1 VASLVSEVRAA
12 LGKEGRAWL
21 RTVHGVGYAFA
32 GETTEVSAATTCA
45 AFVLIE
51 KGPPPRTLPLSDG
64 VTVIG
69 RGAKCTLRVSST
81 TVSRAHAQICLQRGA
96 AILEDLGSMNGTY
109 LRGNRLTAP
118 APLLDG
124 DEIRVGSVDL
134 VFRSA
139 DPERATEPMA

>member
-1 VASLVSEVRAA
+1 
-12 LGKEGRAWL
+12 
-21 RTVHGVGYAFA
+21 
-32 GETTEVSAATTCA
+32 
-45 AFVLIE
+45 
-51 KGPPPRTLPLSDG
+51 
-64 VTVIG
+64 
-69 RGAKCTLRVSST
+69 
-81 TVSRAHAQICLQRGA
+81 
-96 AILEDLGSMNGTY
+96 MNGTY